1 MHLFYINLKLN
12 IETQRGE
19 VFGQLMI
26 DRFRLFFISKTNRKK
41 GLRTMSKYFMYGT
54 SLGGIEKL
62 MMLAPNFPQRRSGIV
77 INNHFNCKGGINI
90 CNSCVAKVEN
100 RSNNPNDCFCF
111 KEKLEADEIKYSELI
126 KDCFGRIKNYAL
138 KNRLKLLSSKFTCEL
153 FLNNS
158 HKDRFYHVHH
168 KQDIEV
174 WERSPSHLA
183 VIFLLTADEVLWNIS
198 EDSVCLN
205 GFDFSQIHLRQISTE
220 GYALYQTAKTIST
233 GKEYIRIS
241 EIADRE
247 LIDDT
252 AFKIIINAS
261 LIAKYGADIFSIKK

>member
-1 MHLFYINLKLN
+1 
-12 IETQRGE
+12 
-19 VFGQLMI
+19 
-26 DRFRLFFISKTNRKK
+26 
-41 GLRTMSKYFMYGT
+41 MSRYFMYGT
-54 SLGGIEKL
+54 SLGGIEQL
-62 MMLAPNFPQRRSGIV
+62 MMLAPNFTQRRSGIV
-77 INNHFNCKGGINI
+77 INNHFNCEGGMNI
-90 CNSCVAKVEN
+90 CNRCVANVES
-100 RSNNPNDCFCF
+100 RSNPNDCFCF
-111 KEKLEADEIKYSELI
+111 KEKIKADEIKYSDLI
-126 KDCFGRIKNYAL
+126 KDCFGRIKNYVL
-138 KNRLKLLSSKFTCEL
+138 KNRFKLLSNKFTGEL
-153 FLNNS
+153 FLNHN
-158 HKDRFYHVHH
+158 HQERFYHVHH

-198 EDSVCLN
+198 EHAVCLN

-241 EIADRE
+241 EIADKE

-261 LIAKYGADIFSIKK
+261 LIAKYGADVFSIKK

>member
-1 MHLFYINLKLN
+1 
-12 IETQRGE
+12 
-19 VFGQLMI
+19 
-26 DRFRLFFISKTNRKK
+26 
-41 GLRTMSKYFMYGT
+41 MSKYFMYGT
-54 SLGGIEKL
+54 SMGGIEQL

-77 INNHFNCKGGINI
+77 INNHFNCEGGISI
-90 CNSCVAKVEN
+90 CNGCVAKVKS
-100 RSNNPNDCFCF
+100 RGNPNDCFCF
-111 KEKLEADEIKYSELI
+111 KEKLEADEIEYTDLI

-138 KNRLKLLSSKFTCEL
+138 KNRLKLLSNSFTGEL
-153 FLNNS
+153 FLNNN
-158 HKDRFYHVHH
+158 HKERFYDVHH

-174 WERSPSHLA
+174 WERSANYLA
-183 VIFLLTADEVLWNIS
+183 VIFILTADEVLWDIS
-198 EDSVCLN
+198 EHAVYLN

-247 LIDDT
+247 LINDR

-261 LIAKYGADIFSIKK
+261 LIAKYGADVFLIKK